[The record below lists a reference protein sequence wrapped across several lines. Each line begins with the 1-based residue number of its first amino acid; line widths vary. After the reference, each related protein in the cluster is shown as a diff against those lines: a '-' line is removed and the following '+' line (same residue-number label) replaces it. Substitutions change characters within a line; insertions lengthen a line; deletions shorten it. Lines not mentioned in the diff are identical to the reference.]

1 MFNIDKFVSDFVTFR
16 KESLFEYD
24 IHANRIA
31 LKNGIGGKRVCV
43 IGGAGSIGSQFIRA
57 ILEFEPSE
65 LVVVDLNE
73 NALTELT
80 RDLRATYGQYVPER
94 YLTYAISFTDSVFE
108 EIFRENKGFD
118 IVANFAAHKHVRSEK
133 DKFSVRALIEN
144 NDLKA
149 KNLMELLSVYP
160 PEYFFCVSTDKAV
173 NPVNIMGASK
183 RIMEDL
189 VMGYSDRFNVTTARF
204 ANVAFS
210 NGSLPLSFVERINN
224 RQPLAA
230 PTDVKR
236 YFVSPVESG
245 HICMLACILGK
256 SGEVFFPK
264 LDQTQMT
271 TFTYIC
277 DRFIDSMG
285 YVKKEFES
293 EEQAKKFAA
302 SMPYDSKFWPVFYS
316 KSDTTGEKS
325 YEEFYEE
332 SEEVVLDR
340 FRSLGVVTRSNRHT
354 LTETLSFFD
363 KMTAAFSRPG
373 YTKAEIVDLLC
384 EFIPEFNHKEKDKSL
399 DQKM

>member
-24 IHANRIA
+24 IHANRMA

-160 PEYFFCVSTDKAV
+160 PE
-173 NPVNIMGASK
+173 
-183 RIMEDL
+183 
-189 VMGYSDRFNVTTARF
+189 
-204 ANVAFS
+204 
-210 NGSLPLSFVERINN
+210 
-224 RQPLAA
+224 
-230 PTDVKR
+230 
-236 YFVSPVESG
+236 
-245 HICMLACILGK
+245 
-256 SGEVFFPK
+256 
-264 LDQTQMT
+264 
-271 TFTYIC
+271 
-277 DRFIDSMG
+277 
-285 YVKKEFES
+285 
-293 EEQAKKFAA
+293 
-302 SMPYDSKFWPVFYS
+302 
-316 KSDTTGEKS
+316 
-325 YEEFYEE
+325 
-332 SEEVVLDR
+332 
-340 FRSLGVVTRSNRHT
+340 
-354 LTETLSFFD
+354 
-363 KMTAAFSRPG
+363 
-373 YTKAEIVDLLC
+373 
-384 EFIPEFNHKEKDKSL
+384 
-399 DQKM
+399 